1 MLTSKTNAPK
11 ISPKLFLLIGVLS
24 FAFGA
29 ILIRYSDAPSIA
41 IAFYRL
47 FFAASIMGLISV
59 SNKVRLQKLDIKDF
73 SILVFNGFV
82 LATHFALW
90 ISSLKYTTI
99 AASVVLVDT
108 SPFFA
113 TIFAYTFLKE
123 KVERKHVLG
132 IILCFIGTV
141 LILGADL
148 SLETNLYG
156 DLLALI
162 GGVLAGFYFFV
173 GRKMRPKMEFLPY
186 VTYVYSFS
194 AFFLFFYMIIFNVS
208 FFGYTV
214 NDYIIFFLLAAGPS
228 CLGHNSYN
236 YSLKYL
242 KASTVSATV
251 YGEAL
256 GSTILAIILFNEIP
270 SPLLVLGGI
279 SIMVGMYIAVIR
291 SG

>member
-1 MLTSKTNAPK
+1 MLNSKSTIPPVN
-11 ISPKLFLLIGVLS
+11 PKLFLFVGVLS

-29 ILIRYSDAPSIA
+29 ILIKFSSAPAIA

-47 FFAASIMGLISV
+47 FFAASIMGVISV
-59 SNKVRLQKLDIKDF
+59 SNKVKPLKLDRKDLMF
-73 SILVFNGFV
+73 LVLNGFV

-90 ISSLKYTTI
+90 ISSLKYTTV

-113 TIFAYTFLKE
+113 TLFAYMFLRE
-123 KVERKHVLG
+123 KVGRNHLLG
-132 IILCFIGTV
+132 ITLCFIGTI
-141 LILGADL
+141 LILWTDL
-148 SLETNLYG
+148 GLESNLYG
-156 DLLALI
+156 DVLALA
-162 GGVLAGFYFFV
+162 GGVLAGFYFFA
-173 GRKMRPKMEFLPY
+173 GRRMRPKIDFLPY

-194 AFFLFFYMIIFNVS
+194 AFFLLLYMIAFKIPFL
-208 FFGYTV
+208 GYTL
-214 NDYIIFFLLAAGPS
+214 NDYIIFLLLAAGPS

-256 GSTILAIILFNEIP
+256 GSTVLAIILFNEVP
-270 SPLLVLGGI
+270 SALLVAGAFTIMLGI
-279 SIMVGMYIAVIR
+279 YVAVIR
-291 SG
+291 AS

>member
-148 SLETNLYG
+148 SFETNLYG

>member
-1 MLTSKTNAPK
+1 MASKTSVPK
-11 ISPKLFLLIGVLS
+11 ISPKLFLFIGVLS

-29 ILIRYSDAPSIA
+29 ILIKYSSAPAIA

-59 SNKVRLQKLDIKDF
+59 GSKVKSQKLDTKDF
-73 SILVFNGFV
+73 MILIFNGFV
-82 LATHFALW
+82 LATHFVFW
-90 ISSLKYTTI
+90 ISSLKYTTV

-123 KVERKHVLG
+123 KVGRNHILG
-132 IILCFIGTV
+132 IILCFIGTI
-141 LILGADL
+141 LILGSDI

-156 DLLALI
+156 DLLALV

-173 GRKMRPKMEFLPY
+173 GRKMRPKIEFLPY

-194 AFFLFFYMIIFNVS
+194 TFFLLLYMIMFNVP

-242 KASTVSATV
+242 KASIVSATV

-256 GSTILAIILFNEIP
+256 GSTILAIILFNETP
-270 SPLLVLGGI
+270 SSLLVLGSI
-279 SIMVGMYIAVIR
+279 SIMVGIYIAVIR
-291 SG
+291 A

>member
-1 MLTSKTNAPK
+1 MTSKTNAPK

-148 SLETNLYG
+148 SFETNLYG
-156 DLLALI
+156 DILALI

>member
-1 MLTSKTNAPK
+1 MTSKTNAPK
-11 ISPKLFLLIGVLS
+11 ISPKLFLFIGVLS

-29 ILIRYSDAPSIA
+29 ILIKYSSAPSIA

-90 ISSLKYTTI
+90 ISSLKYTTV

-123 KVERKHVLG
+123 RVERKHVLG

-148 SLETNLYG
+148 SFETNLYG
-156 DLLALI
+156 DLLALV

-214 NDYIIFFLLAAGPS
+214 NDYVIFFLLAAGPS

>member
-1 MLTSKTNAPK
+1 
-11 ISPKLFLLIGVLS
+11 
-24 FAFGA
+24 
-29 ILIRYSDAPSIA
+29 
-41 IAFYRL
+41 
-47 FFAASIMGLISV
+47 
-59 SNKVRLQKLDIKDF
+59 
-73 SILVFNGFV
+73 
-82 LATHFALW
+82 
-90 ISSLKYTTI
+90 
-99 AASVVLVDT
+99 
-108 SPFFA
+108 
-113 TIFAYTFLKE
+113 
-123 KVERKHVLG
+123 
-132 IILCFIGTV
+132 
-141 LILGADL
+141 
-148 SLETNLYG
+148 
-156 DLLALI
+156 
-162 GGVLAGFYFFV
+162 
-173 GRKMRPKMEFLPY
+173 
-186 VTYVYSFS
+186 
-194 AFFLFFYMIIFNVS
+194 FNVS

>member
-1 MLTSKTNAPK
+1 MLASKTSAPK
-11 ISPKLFLLIGVLS
+11 VSPKLFLFIGVLS

-29 ILIRYSDAPSIA
+29 ILIRYSSAPAIA

-47 FFAASIMGLISV
+47 FFAASIMGIISV
-59 SNKVRLQKLDIKDF
+59 GNKVKPLKLDTKDF
-73 SILVFNGFV
+73 MLLVLNGFV

-90 ISSLKYTTI
+90 ITSLKFTTV

-113 TIFAYTFLKE
+113 TIFAYAFLR
-123 KVERKHVLG
+123 ERVGRNQVLG
-132 IILCFIGTV
+132 TILCFIGTI

-148 SLETNLYG
+148 SLETYLYG
-156 DLLALI
+156 DILAVA

-173 GRKMRPKMEFLPY
+173 GRKMRPKIEFLPY

-194 AFFLFFYMIIFNVS
+194 AIFLLLYMIIFSVP
-208 FFGYTV
+208 FLGYTL
-214 NDYIIFFLLAAGPS
+214 NDYIIFLLLAAGPS

-256 GSTILAIILFNEIP
+256 GSTILAIILFSEIP
-270 SPLLVLGGI
+270 STFLILGALTIMLGI
-279 SIMVGMYIAVIR
+279 YIAVIKET
-291 SG
+291 

>member
-1 MLTSKTNAPK
+1 MASKTSAPK
-11 ISPKLFLLIGVLS
+11 ISPKLFLFIGVLS

-29 ILIRYSDAPSIA
+29 ILIRYSSAHAIA

-47 FFAASIMGLISV
+47 FFAASIMGLTSASI
-59 SNKVRLQKLDIKDF
+59 KVKLQKLDTKDF
-73 SILVFNGFV
+73 ILLVFNGFI
-82 LATHFALW
+82 LATHFAVW
-90 ISSLKYTTI
+90 ISSLKYTTV
-99 AASVVLVDT
+99 AASVILVDT

-113 TIFAYTFLKE
+113 TMFAYIFLKE
-123 KVERKHVLG
+123 KVVRNHVLG

-148 SLETNLYG
+148 GLESNLYG
-156 DLLALI
+156 DLLALV

-173 GRKMRPKMEFLPY
+173 GRKMRPKIEFLSY

-194 AFFLFFYMIIFNVS
+194 AFFLLLYMIIFNVP

-242 KASTVSATV
+242 KTSTVSATV

-256 GSTILAIILFNEIP
+256 GSTLLAIVLFNEIP
-270 SPLLVLGGI
+270 SSLLVLGSI

-291 SG
+291 A

>member
-1 MLTSKTNAPK
+1 MASKTSAPK
-11 ISPKLFLLIGVLS
+11 ISPKLFLFIGVLS

-29 ILIRYSDAPSIA
+29 ILIRYSSAHAIA

-47 FFAASIMGLISV
+47 FFAASIMGLTSASI
-59 SNKVRLQKLDIKDF
+59 KVGLQKLDTKDF
-73 SILVFNGFV
+73 ILLVFNGFV
-82 LATHFALW
+82 LATHFAVW
-90 ISSLKYTTI
+90 ISSLKYTTV

-113 TIFAYTFLKE
+113 TIFAYIFLKE
-123 KVERKHVLG
+123 KVGQKHVLG

-148 SLETNLYG
+148 GLEGNLYG
-156 DLLALI
+156 DLLALV

-173 GRKMRPKMEFLPY
+173 GRKMRPKIEFLSY

-194 AFFLFFYMIIFNVS
+194 AFFLLLYMIIFNVP

-242 KASTVSATV
+242 KASSVSATV

-256 GSTILAIILFNEIP
+256 GSTLLAIVLFNEIP
-270 SPLLVLGGI
+270 SSLLVLGSI

-291 SG
+291 A

>member
-1 MLTSKTNAPK
+1 MTSKTNAPK

-148 SLETNLYG
+148 SFETNLYG

>member
-148 SLETNLYG
+148 SFETNLYG
-156 DLLALI
+156 DILALI

>member
-214 NDYIIFFLLAAGPS
+214 NDYVIFFLLAAGPS

>member
-1 MLTSKTNAPK
+1 
-11 ISPKLFLLIGVLS
+11 
-24 FAFGA
+24 
-29 ILIRYSDAPSIA
+29 
-41 IAFYRL
+41 
-47 FFAASIMGLISV
+47 
-59 SNKVRLQKLDIKDF
+59 LDIKDF

-148 SLETNLYG
+148 SFETNLYG

>member
-1 MLTSKTNAPK
+1 MTSKTNAPK

-90 ISSLKYTTI
+90 ISSLKYTTV

-123 KVERKHVLG
+123 RVERKHVLG

-156 DLLALI
+156 DLLALV

-214 NDYIIFFLLAAGPS
+214 NDYVIFFLLAAGPS

>member
-1 MLTSKTNAPK
+1 MLNSKSSNPP
-11 ISPKLFLLIGVLS
+11 INPKLFLFIGVLS

-29 ILIRYSDAPSIA
+29 ILIKFSSAPSIA

-47 FFAASIMGLISV
+47 FFAAIIMGMISLG
-59 SNKVRLQKLDIKDF
+59 NKVKPLKLDSKDF
-73 SILVFNGFV
+73 MFLVLNGFV

-90 ISSLKYTTI
+90 ISSLKYTTV

-113 TIFAYTFLKE
+113 TIFAYILLKE
-123 KVERKHVLG
+123 KAGRNHVLG
-132 IILCFIGTV
+132 ILLCFFGTV
-141 LILGADL
+141 LILGSDL
-148 SLETNLYG
+148 NLEGNLYG
-156 DLLALI
+156 DILALA

-173 GRKMRPKMEFLPY
+173 GRKMRPKIEFLPY

-194 AFFLFFYMIIFNVS
+194 AAFLLFYMIIFSVP
-208 FFGYTV
+208 FFGYTL
-214 NDYIIFFLLAAGPS
+214 NDYIIFLLLAVGPS

-256 GSTILAIILFNEIP
+256 GSTTLAIILFNEIP
-270 SPLLVLGGI
+270 SAYLVVGALTIMLGI
-279 SIMVGMYIAVIR
+279 YIAVIR
-291 SG
+291 EA

>member
-1 MLTSKTNAPK
+1 MTSKTNAPK

-73 SILVFNGFV
+73 SILVFNGFI

-123 KVERKHVLG
+123 RVERKHVLG

-148 SLETNLYG
+148 SFETNLYG

-208 FFGYTV
+208 FFGYTI